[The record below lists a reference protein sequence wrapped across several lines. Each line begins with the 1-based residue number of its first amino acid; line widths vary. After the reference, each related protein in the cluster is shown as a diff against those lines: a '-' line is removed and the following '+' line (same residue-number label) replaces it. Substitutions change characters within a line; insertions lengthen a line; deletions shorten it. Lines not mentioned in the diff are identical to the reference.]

1 MTFTPI
7 LAGSGIPAW
16 TLLQKTRDRQTAVLS
31 AQPELR
37 REAAYFRDRIGKIDT
52 AEALVNDRRLLKLAL
67 EAFGLEG
74 DLNNRFFIRKV
85 LEEGTLRTDALATKL
100 SDKRY
105 AQFSAA
111 FGFGDFKTPRSKD
124 SAFPDTILAQWRERR
139 FETAVGVQDSAMRL
153 ALNAQRELAALA
165 GRNVTD
171 RTQWF
176 TLMGNPPLRSVMQT
190 ALGLPARVATLDLD
204 QQLTIFRNRT
214 EAVFGDDSLRQ
225 FTDPARRESLIR
237 TYLVRSQ
244 LEAPLAAPPAL
255 TLLTGG
261 LDRRV

>member
-1 MTFTPI
+1 MSFAPI
-7 LAGSGIPAW
+7 LTGSGIPAW
-16 TLLQKTRDRQTAVLS
+16 TLLQKTRTKQTAILS
-31 AQPELR
+31 AQPELQ
-37 REAAYFRDRIGKIDT
+37 REAAYFRERIGKIDT
-52 AEALVNDRRLLKLAL
+52 AEALVNDRRLLKVAL
-67 EAFGLEG
+67 EAFGLES

-85 LEEGTLRTDALATKL
+85 LAEGTLRTDALATKL

-124 SAFPDTILAQWRERR
+124 SAFADTILAQWRERR
-139 FETAVGVQDSAMRL
+139 FETAVGAQDNTLRL
-153 ALNAQRELAALA
+153 AMNAQREIAALA

-176 TLMGNPPLRSVMQT
+176 TLMGNPPLRSVVQT
-190 ALGLPARVATLDLD
+190 ALGLPARVAALDLD
-204 QQLTIFRNRT
+204 QQLSIFRSRT

-225 FTDPARRESLIR
+225 FTDPARREALIGN
-237 TYLVRSQ
+237 YLLRSQ
-244 LEAPLAAPPAL
+244 IETASATAPAL
-255 TLLTGG
+255 TLLGG